1 MDDSFLKNVKKDYL
15 EECANGMALSL
26 EYACIPENSQ
36 ERQIISLR
44 KKIFNEEIKK
54 RCLAFH
60 DLYIKSIENDYDY
73 TIGISSQIRD
83 FLIYHLYYISKFST
97 MNMQDFYEYWNS
109 IPLDYYDNNGK
120 YDDR

>member
-1 MDDSFLKNVKKDYL
+1 MDDSFLKNIKKDYL

-44 KKIFNEEIKK
+44 KKIFNEEIKR
-54 RCLAFH
+54 RCLAFYR
-60 DLYIKSIENDYDY
+60 LYKRSLEVDYDY
-73 TIGISSQIRD
+73 TIDFSLQIRV
-83 FLIYHLYYISKFST
+83 FLIYHLNCISKFPT

-109 IPLDYYDNNGK
+109 IPLDYYDNNDK
-120 YDDR
+120 YYEK

>member
-1 MDDSFLKNVKKDYL
+1 MKNSKDYL

-44 KKIFNEEIKK
+44 KKIFNEEIKS
-54 RCLAFH
+54 RCLAFYRLYKSSLEH
-60 DLYIKSIENDYDY
+60 DCDY
-73 TIGISSQIRD
+73 TFDLSSQIRD
-83 FLIYHLYYISKFST
+83 FLIYQLNCISKFPA

-109 IPLDYYDNNGK
+109 IPLDYYDKNGK
-120 YDDR
+120 YYEK